1 MSQMNPAAAW
11 MKTFARGSY
20 PLAKPRAQPLGERSV
35 VRPGPG
41 LQLRT
46 LAVSFALLFLL
57 LPVRLDAR
65 RPGEGGLVS
74 CGLQAGW
81 PPAPLAAPGDLPGVL
96 RPPGAL
102 WAAAGLLVDAVA
114 AAARLKGAVGGAHGV
129 PARDR
134 ATDAMGKGSGP
145 RADAGLLVG
154 G

>member
-1 MSQMNPAAAW
+1 MNPAAAW

-20 PLAKPRAQPLGERSV
+20 PLAKPPAQPLGERSV

-41 LQLRT
+41 LRLRT

-57 LPVRLDAR
+57 LPVGLDAR
-65 RPGEGGLVS
+65 RPGEGGLVP
-74 CGLQAGW
+74 CGLQAPW
-81 PPAPLAAPGDLPGVL
+81 LRAPLAAPGDLPGVL

-134 ATDAMGKGSGP
+134 ATDAMGKGS
-145 RADAGLLVG
+145 
-154 G
+154 

>member
-1 MSQMNPAAAW
+1 M
-11 MKTFARGSY
+11 
-20 PLAKPRAQPLGERSV
+20 

-41 LQLRT
+41 LRLGTRT
-46 LAVSFALLFLL
+46 VSFALLLLL
-57 LPVRLDAR
+57 LPVGLDAR
-65 RPGEGGLVS
+65 RPGEGGIVS
-74 CGLQAGW
+74 CGLKALRS
-81 PPAPLAAPGDLPGVL
+81 PAPLSAPGDLPGVL

-134 ATDAMGKGSGP
+134 AADAMGKGSGP

>member
-1 MSQMNPAAAW
+1 MNPAAAW

-20 PLAKPRAQPLGERSV
+20 PLAKPPAQPLGERSV

-41 LQLRT
+41 LRLRT

-57 LPVRLDAR
+57 LPVGLDAR
-65 RPGEGGLVS
+65 RPGEGGLVP
-74 CGLQAGW
+74 CGLQAPW
-81 PPAPLAAPGDLPGVL
+81 PRAPLAAPGDLPGVL

-134 ATDAMGKGSGP
+134 ATDAMGKGS
-145 RADAGLLVG
+145 
-154 G
+154 